1 MSKKILAIATVIAV
15 AVLPIATASAASA
28 APTVKTQF
36 RIGDY
41 CC

>member
-28 APTVKTQF
+28 GTLKSNVM
-36 RIGDY
+36 IGDY

>member
-15 AVLPIATASAASA
+15 AVLPVATASAASA
-28 APTVKTQF
+28 APM
-36 RIGDY
+36 RSNALIGSY